1 MSPSRKLTKGLLHQL
16 DLNLLKVFIVL
27 AEEQKTVLAAKRL
40 NMTQPAV
47 SRALSRLRQHFNDEL
62 FVRTRHGL
70 KPTRK
75 GQLLAD
81 NLPRIIDELSIVL
94 EVWMILMQAL
104 MLRIFELRSTTFFG
118 VSLPAKF
125 YLKIN
130 KLAPNMVFSIEN
142 WGPTTLNRLVNGDID
157 LGINYSLNNVPK
169 EISRRYLANDHF
181 QIFAREGHPLT
192 EKIVTV
198 QDIAS
203 FPIVSAIVPDWNEK
217 KPRII
222 QLDQSQTLG
231 FNVAFRSESI
241 ASLLEI
247 TATSDVLFPT
257 SMYLLQNHHPR
268 LSKLTLAESI
278 VETLVS
284 ESQEIELYMHYRNRS
299 NPMFKWLLSIIN
311 ELFEYD
317 FPQD

>member
-94 EVWMILMQAL
+94 EGLDDFDAGSHAAHI
-104 MLRIFELRSTTFFG
+104 RIAINNFFG

-142 WGPTTLNRLVNGDID
+142 WGPTTLNQLVNGDID

-198 QDIAS
+198 QDVAS